1 MTPEA
6 RIVKIRDTKKWNCEM
21 ADKPQIN
28 ETAYL
33 ALREQ
38 IVSGQLAPGTPLS
51 ERAICEELQ
60 VSRTPLREAIKML
73 AREGLVEISATRRAK
88 VASVSLDEAANMLT
102 LLAALEGLSGEQACQ
117 KVSAT
122 DIAQLEALQ
131 AAMRVSHQQGDLPAY
146 FELNQKIHLEI
157 LRIADNKVLA
167 EMFGNLNAR
176 LRHVRRRLNPTPGRW
191 QQAVDEHE
199 QMLVHLKKGDG
210 KKLRAL
216 MEDHLRNKTDVLLA
230 TMLEHGIVKV
240 QRTG

>member
-1 MTPEA
+1 MPES
-6 RIVKIRDTKKWNCEM
+6 
-21 ADKPQIN
+21 KPQIN

-33 ALREQ
+33 ALREK
-38 IVSGQLAPGTPLS
+38 IISGELAPGAPLS
-51 ERAICEELQ
+51 ERAICEELE

-73 AREGLVEISATRRAK
+73 AREGLVDISATRRAR
-88 VASVSLDEAANMLT
+88 VASLSLDEAANMLT

-117 KVSAT
+117 KISAK
-122 DIAQLEALQ
+122 DIAYLETLQ
-131 AAMRVSHQQGDLPAY
+131 AAMRVSHERGDLAAY
-146 FELNQKIHLEI
+146 FDLNQKIHLEI

-191 QQAVDEHE
+191 LQAVTEHE
-199 QMLVHLKKGDG
+199 QILVYLKKGEG

-230 TMLEHGIVKV
+230 TMLEHGIVSV
-240 QRTG
+240 QRAG